1 MHYLFTQSELGD
13 YQLILHDFRTNF
25 NYLYD
30 GFKLP
35 MKLKIHVIYD
45 HYEYFFGY
53 SGNTMKFTNGKFTE
67 TTHST
72 FKISEKQHNFHVN
85 RMLGTPVHLEKA
97 IKSIVWH
104 IT

>member
-1 MHYLFTQSELGD
+1 
-13 YQLILHDFRTNF
+13 
-25 NYLYD
+25 
-30 GFKLP
+30 
-35 MKLKIHVIYD
+35 
-45 HYEYFFGY
+45 
-53 SGNTMKFTNGKFTE
+53 MKFTNGEFTE

-104 IT
+104 NTGKAEFTPPSMFKMRKSSPYVMSPINLFN